1 MAKKIM
7 VDGNTAAAQI
17 AFACSEVAAIY
28 PITPSSPMA
37 ETCDELAAQCKT
49 NIWGSVP
56 SIVEMESEGGAAGAV
71 HGSLT
76 TGSLTTTFT
85 ASQGLLLM
93 IPNMYKI
100 AGELAPTVFHV
111 SARSLACQGLCIFGD
126 QGDVMACR
134 QTGFAM
140 LCSNSVQEAHDMAMV
155 AHASTLE
162 SKVPF
167 LHFFD
172 GFRTSHEVQK
182 IEQIPTEVIR
192 EMIDDR
198 FVADFR
204 ARALDPE
211 HPTMRGTA
219 QNPDIN
225 FQGRESCQKY
235 YDATPAIVQKYMDK
249 LAALTGRAYHLYDYV
264 GASDAEYVCVAM
276 GSGCDTLH
284 ETVDALVKEGK
295 KVGLLKVHLYRPFS
309 MVDFVKAIPST
320 VKVITVLD
328 RTKEPGAIGDPLY
341 LDVAAAIGQGL
352 QDGTVSFKYPKLLAG
367 RYGIGS
373 KDFTPQMCA
382 NIYANMTKEKPLDR
396 YVVGIVDD
404 VSGRYILGDD
414 SFVVPTGDRKEC
426 MFWGLGADGTVGA
439 NKNSIKIIGTY
450 TENYAQG
457 YFEYDSKK
465 SGGVTISH
473 LRFGSEMI
481 RSPYFCN
488 KADFTACHC
497 FPYLEK
503 YDMLKAA
510 KKGSI
515 FLLASPY
522 PANEVWQHMPD
533 EVEQA
538 IIDKELKFYVINA
551 AKIALENGMGTRT
564 NTVLQTA
571 FFKLSGIL
579 PEAEA
584 IQKLKDYAEKSYAKK
599 GMDVVEKNWKCI
611 DAAASA
617 IEKVDYPSAPAGKL
631 KMPPAVSAE
640 APGFIKDVT
649 AKMIAQKGNE
659 LPVSAIPDDGTWP
672 TATTQWEKRNV
683 AAFIPQWD
691 PTVCIQCANCT
702 AICSHAAI
710 RIKVYNEESLA
721 GAPETFKSADAKTPK
736 IKALGSKV
744 TVQVAPEDC
753 MGCELCVVQCPMSKP
768 KPVKQEDGT
777 VKMMPNPKPAL
788 KMVPQIPLRQSE
800 AANWKH
806 FLSIPDVDPAKLD
819 TKILLDSQLKRPLFE
834 FSGACAGCGETP
846 YVKLL
851 TQLCGD
857 RLLVANATGCS
868 SIYGGNLPTTPYC
881 QRNDGRGPAWSN
893 SLFEDNA
900 QFGLGMRVST
910 DKLQAYAF
918 ELVDKMLA
926 SEKAPENIK
935 AILEKIKTIDQFD
948 AKGQGVEAMRAA
960 VAELKAALEAH
971 ECDCPTRKALLA
983 VADNLVR
990 KSVWILGGDGWA
1002 YDIGYGGLDHVLASG
1017 KNVKILVMDT
1027 EVYSNTG
1034 GQPSKATPTG
1044 AIAKFA
1050 ASGKQQAKKNLG
1062 LMQMQ
1067 YKNVYV
1073 AYVSMGTNPAATV
1086 KAFNEAE
1093 NYNGPALII
1102 AYAHCIE
1109 QGLATKTGPAHQKAA
1124 VDSVHFPLWR
1134 YNPEAQ
1140 AEGKNGL
1147 TIDSR
1152 DNSAT
1157 VSFAEKALSKDLG
1170 ENRFKQLVKAV
1181 GQEKAVETLKR
1192 AENGFKEN
1200 YKLLTELAQLP
1211 TL

>member
-37 ETCDELAAQCKT
+37 ETCDELASMCKT
-49 NIWGSVP
+49 NIWGSIP

-111 SARSLACQGLCIFGD
+111 SARSLASNSLCIFGD

-140 LCSNSVQEAHDMAMV
+140 LASNSVQEAHDMAMV
-155 AHASTLE
+155 AHAATLK
-162 SKVPF
+162 SKIPF

-182 IEQIPTEVIR
+182 IDEIPQDVIR
-192 EMIDDR
+192 QMIDEEY
-198 FVADFR
+198 VEDFR
-204 ARALDPE
+204 KRALDPE

-219 QNPDIN
+219 SNPDVT
-225 FQGRESCQKY
+225 FQLREVCNKFY
-235 YDATPAIVQKYMDK
+235 EATPAIVQEYMDR
-249 LAALTGRAYHLYDYV
+249 LAKLTGRAYKLYDYV
-264 GASDAEYVCVAM
+264 GAADAEYVVVAM

-309 MVDFVKAIPST
+309 MVDFVKALPAT
-320 VKVITVLD
+320 VKVVTVLD
-328 RTKEPGAIGDPLY
+328 RVKEPGAIGDPLY

-352 QDGTVSFKYPKLLAG
+352 QDGVVAFKYPKILAG

-382 NIYANMTKEKPLDR
+382 NVYANMAKEKPMDHF
-396 YVVGIVDD
+396 VVGIVDD
-404 VSGRYILGDD
+404 VTNRYILGDD
-414 SFVVPTGDRKEC
+414 SFVVPKGDRKEC

-439 NKNSIKIIGTY
+439 NKNSIKIIGNY

-473 LRFGSEMI
+473 LRFGSDMI
-481 RSPYFCN
+481 RSPYFIN
-488 KADFTACHC
+488 SADFTACHC

-510 KKGSI
+510 KPGSV

-522 PANEVWQHMPD
+522 TAAEVWDHMPD

-538 IIDKELKFYVINA
+538 IIDKKLKFYVIDA
-551 AKIALENGMGTRT
+551 AKIARENGMGTRT

-571 FFKLSGIL
+571 FFKLSGITL
-579 PEAEA
+579 KKADGTVLDP
-584 IQKLKDYAEKSYAKK
+584 IQVLKDYAEKAYSKK
-599 GMDVVEKNWKCI
+599 GQEVVEMNWKCI
-611 DAAASA
+611 EAASA
-617 IEKVDYPSAPAGKL
+617 AIEEVKYPAAPAGKA
-631 KMPPAVSAE
+631 KMPAAVPADAPEFVKKVS
-640 APGFIKDVT
+640 
-649 AKMIAQKGNE
+649 AKMIAQKGDTLKVSE
-659 LPVSAIPDDGTWP
+659 LPVDGTWP

-691 PTVCIQCANCT
+691 PAACIQCGNCL

-710 RIKVYNEESLA
+710 RMKVYNDGDLA
-721 GAPETFKSADAKTPK
+721 GAPATFKSAEA
-736 IKALGSKV
+736 KALTKGFGSKV
-744 TVQVAPEDC
+744 TIQVAPEDC
-753 MGCELCVVQCPMSKP
+753 MGCELCVVQCPMKA
-768 KPVKQEDGT
+768 KG
-777 VKMMPNPKPAL
+777 AL
-788 KMVPQIPLRQSE
+788 KMVEQIPLRKTE
-800 AANWKH
+800 AENWKF
-806 FLSIPDVDPAKLD
+806 FLGLPEVDPAKLD
-819 TKILLDSQLKRPLFE
+819 TRKLLDSQLKRPLFE

-851 TQLCGD
+851 TQICGD
-857 RLLVANATGCS
+857 RLLIANAPGCS

-881 QRNDGRGPAWSN
+881 QRADGRGPAWSN

-900 QFGLGMRVST
+900 QFGLGMRVSA
-910 DKLQAYAF
+910 DKLYGFAM
-918 ELVDKMLA
+918 ELVDKALA
-926 SEKAPENIK
+926 NEKAPAEMK
-935 AILEKIKTIDQFD
+935 ACLEKIKAVNQYDE
-948 AKGQGVEAMRAA
+948 KGQGVEEMRAL
-960 VAELKAALEAH
+960 VKELKGYCEAG
-971 ECDCPTRKALLA
+971 KANGCVTCAQLLA

-990 KSVWILGGDGWA
+990 KSVWVLGGDGWA

-1017 KNVKILVMDT
+1017 KNIKILVMDT

-1034 GQPSKATPTG
+1034 GQASKATPTG

-1050 ASGKQQAKKNLG
+1050 ASGKVQAKKNLG

-1093 NYNGPALII
+1093 NYNGPAIII

-1109 QGLATKTGPAHQKAA
+1109 QGLLTKTGPAHQKAA
-1124 VDSVHFPLWR
+1124 VESVHFPLWR
-1134 YNPEAQ
+1134 YNPDAT
-1140 AEGKNGL
+1140 GKKL
-1147 TIDSR
+1147 VLDSA
-1152 DNSAT
+1152 DKSET
-1157 VSFAEKALSKDLG
+1157 VSFAANAVSKELG
-1170 ENRFKQLVKAV
+1170 ENRFKQLVKKI
-1181 GQEKAVETLKR
+1181 GQDKAMEMLKG
-1192 AENGFKEN
+1192 AEEGFKEN
-1200 YKLLTELAQLP
+1200 YALLKKLSEM
-1211 TL
+1211 

>member
-37 ETCDELAAQCKT
+37 ETCDELASMCKT
-49 NIWGSVP
+49 NIWGSIP

-100 AGELAPTVFHV
+100 AGELCPSVFHV
-111 SARSLACQGLCIFGD
+111 SARSLASNSLCIFGD

-155 AHASTLE
+155 AHAATLK

-182 IEQIPTEVIR
+182 IDEIPQDVIR
-192 EMIDDR
+192 QMIDEEY
-198 FVADFR
+198 VEDFR
-204 ARALDPE
+204 RRALDPE

-219 QNPDIN
+219 SNPDVT
-225 FQGRESCQKY
+225 FQLREVCNKF
-235 YDATPAIVQKYMDK
+235 YDATPAIVQEYMDRLEK
-249 LAALTGRAYHLYDYV
+249 LTGRAYKLYDYV
-264 GASDAEYVCVAM
+264 GAKDAEYVVVAM

-295 KVGLLKVHLYRPFS
+295 KVGLVKVHLYRPFS
-309 MVDFVKAIPST
+309 MKDFVGAIPAT
-320 VKVITVLD
+320 AKVITVLD
-328 RTKEPGAIGDPLY
+328 RVKEPGAIGDPLY
-341 LDVAAAIGQGL
+341 LDVVAALRQAKQNG
-352 QDGTVSFKYPKLLAG
+352 VSQFAACPQVLAG

-382 NIYANMTKEKPLDR
+382 NIYKNMAAEKPMDGF
-396 YVVGIVDD
+396 VVGIVDD
-404 VSGRYILGDD
+404 ITNRYILGDAG
-414 SFVVPTGDRKEC
+414 FVVPKGDRKEC

-439 NKNSIKIIGTY
+439 NKNSIKIIGNY

-473 LRFGSEMI
+473 LRFGSDMI
-481 RSPYFCN
+481 RSPYFIN
-488 KADFTACHC
+488 SADFTACHC

-510 KKGSI
+510 KPGSV

-522 PANEVWQHMPD
+522 TAAEVWDHMPD

-538 IIDKELKFYVINA
+538 IIDKKLRFYVIDA
-551 AKIALENGMGTRT
+551 AKIARENGMGTRT

-571 FFKLSGIL
+571 FFKLSGIKL
-579 PEAEA
+579 AKADGTELDP
-584 IQKLKDYAEKSYAKK
+584 IQVLKDYAEKAYSKK
-599 GMDVVEKNWKCI
+599 GQEVVEMNWKCI
-611 DAAASA
+611 EAASA
-617 IEKVDYPSAPAGKL
+617 AIEEVKYPAAPAGKA
-631 KMPPAVSAE
+631 KMPAAVPADAPDFVKKVS
-640 APGFIKDVT
+640 
-649 AKMIAQKGNE
+649 AKMIAQKGDTLKVSE
-659 LPVSAIPDDGTWP
+659 LPVDGTWP

-691 PTVCIQCANCT
+691 PAACIQCGNCL

-710 RIKVYNEESLA
+710 RMKVYNDGDLA
-721 GAPETFKSADAKTPK
+721 GAPATFKSAEA
-736 IKALGSKV
+736 KALTKGFGTKV
-744 TVQVAPEDC
+744 TIQVAPEDC
-753 MGCELCVVQCPMSKP
+753 MGCELCVVQCPMKA
-768 KPVKQEDGT
+768 KG
-777 VKMMPNPKPAL
+777 AL
-788 KMVPQIPLRQSE
+788 KMVEQIPLRKTE
-800 AANWKH
+800 AENWKF
-806 FLSIPDVDPAKLD
+806 FLNLPEVDPAKLD
-819 TKILLDSQLKRPLFE
+819 TRKLLDSQLKRPLFE

-851 TQLCGD
+851 TQICGD
-857 RLLVANATGCS
+857 RLLIANATGCS

-881 QRNDGRGPAWSN
+881 QRADGKGPAWSN

-900 QFGLGMRVST
+900 QFGLGMRVSA
-910 DKLQAYAF
+910 DKLHGFAM
-918 ELVDKMLA
+918 ELVDKVIA
-926 SEKAPENIK
+926 NEKTPAEMK
-935 AILEKIKTIDQFD
+935 ALCEKIKAVDQYD
-948 AKGQGVEAMRAA
+948 EKGQGVEQMRAL
-960 VAELKAALEAH
+960 VKDLKKGCEAGKANG
-971 ECDCPTRKALLA
+971 CPICAQLLA

-990 KSVWILGGDGWA
+990 KSVWVLGGDGWA

-1017 KNVKILVMDT
+1017 KNIKILVMDT

-1034 GQPSKATPTG
+1034 GQASKATPTG

-1050 ASGKQQAKKNLG
+1050 ASGKVQAKKNLG

-1093 NYNGPALII
+1093 NYNGPAIII

-1109 QGLATKTGPAHQKAA
+1109 QGLLTKTGPAHQKAA
-1124 VDSVHFPLWR
+1124 VESVHFPLWT
-1134 YNPEAQ
+1134 YNPTT
-1140 AEGKNGL
+1140 GKVKL
-1147 TIDSR
+1147 DSA
-1152 DNSAT
+1152 DKSDT
-1157 VSFAEKALSKDLG
+1157 VSFAANAVSKELG
-1170 ENRFKQLVKAV
+1170 ENRFKQLVKKI
-1181 GQEKAVETLKR
+1181 GQDKAMEMLKG
-1192 AENGFKEN
+1192 AEQGFKDN
-1200 YKLLTELAQLP
+1200 YALLKKLSEM
-1211 TL
+1211 

>member
-37 ETCDELAAQCKT
+37 ETCDDLAAACKT
-49 NIWGSVP
+49 NIWGTIP

-155 AHASTLE
+155 AHAATLE

-182 IEQIPTEVIR
+182 IDEIPTEVIR
-192 EMIDDR
+192 EMIDDK
-198 FVADFR
+198 FVEDFR
-204 ARALDPE
+204 KRALDPE

-219 QNPDIN
+219 QNPDVN
-225 FQGRESCQKY
+225 FQGRESCEKY
-235 YDATPAIVQKYMDK
+235 YEAAPAIVQKYMDK
-249 LAALTGRAYHLYDYV
+249 LAKLTGRAYKLYDYV
-264 GASDAEYVCVAM
+264 GAPDAEYVAIAM

-295 KVGLLKVHLYRPFS
+295 KVGLVKVHLYRPFS
-309 MVDFVKAIPST
+309 MKDFVQAIPET

-341 LDVAAAIGQGL
+341 LDACAAIGQAKQQGL
-352 QDGTVSFKYPKLLAG
+352 VKYAYPKILAA

-373 KDFTPQMCA
+373 KDFTPNMCA
-382 NIYANMTKEKPLDR
+382 NIFKNMTAEKPLDR

-404 VSGRYILGDD
+404 VNNHQYLLGDD
-414 SFVVPTGDRKEC
+414 SFVVPKGDRKEC

-439 NKNSIKIIGTY
+439 NKNSIKIIGNY

-481 RSPYFCN
+481 RSPYFIN
-488 KADFTACHC
+488 TADFTACHC

-510 KKGSI
+510 KPGSV
-515 FLLASPY
+515 FLLASPFS
-522 PANEVWQHMPD
+522 AAEIWDHMPD

-538 IIDKELKFYVINA
+538 IIDKKIKFYVIDA
-551 AKIALENGMGTRT
+551 AKIARENGMGTRT

-571 FFKLSGIL
+571 FFKLSGITL
-579 PEAEA
+579 KKADGTVLDP
-584 IQKLKDYAEKSYAKK
+584 IQVLKDYAEKAYSKK
-599 GMDVVEKNWKCI
+599 GQDVVEMNWKCI
-611 DAAASA
+611 EAASA
-617 IEKVDYPSAPAGKL
+617 AIEEVKYPAAPAGKA
-631 KMPPAVSAE
+631 KMPPAVPAE
-640 APGFIKDVT
+640 APEFIQKVS

-691 PTVCIQCANCT
+691 PAACIQCGNCSI
-702 AICSHAAI
+702 ICPHAAI
-710 RIKVYNEESLA
+710 RMKVYPAAALA
-721 GAPETFKSADAKTPK
+721 GAPETFKSVDAG
-736 IKALGSKV
+736 ALTKKFGEKV
-744 TVQVAPEDC
+744 TIQVAPEDC
-753 MGCELCVVQCPMSKP
+753 MGCELCVVQCPKSKP
-768 KPVKQEDGT
+768 GAE
-777 VKMMPNPKPAL
+777 KPAL
-788 KMVPQIPLRQSE
+788 KMVEQIPLRETE
-800 AANWKH
+800 AANWKF
-806 FLSIPDVDPAKLD
+806 FLSLPEVDAAKLD
-819 TKILLDSQLKRPLFE
+819 TKKLLDSQLKRPLFE

-851 TQLCGD
+851 TQICGD
-857 RLLVANATGCS
+857 RLLIANATGCS

-881 QRNDGRGPAWSN
+881 QRADGRGPAWSN

-900 QFGLGMRVST
+900 QFGMGMRVSA
-910 DKLQAYAF
+910 DKLYGYAM
-918 ELVDKMLA
+918 ELVSKAAASDKTPADM
-926 SEKAPENIK
+926 KAC
-935 AILEKIKTIDQFD
+935 LEKIKTIDQFD
-948 AKGQGVEAMRAA
+948 EQGQGVEAMRAA
-960 VAELKAALEAH
+960 VKELKGFCAAG
-971 ECDCPTRKALLA
+971 KAAGCATCAQLLA

-1034 GQPSKATPTG
+1034 GQASKATPTG

-1050 ASGKQQAKKNLG
+1050 AAGKVQAKKNLG

-1093 NYNGPALII
+1093 NYNGPAIII

-1109 QGLATKTGPAHQKAA
+1109 QGLLTKTGPAHQKAA
-1124 VDSVHFPLWR
+1124 VDSVHFPLWT
-1134 YNPEAQ
+1134 YNPTT
-1140 AEGKNGL
+1140 GKL
-1147 TIDSR
+1147 KLDSA
-1152 DNSAT
+1152 DKSDT
-1157 VSFAEKALSKDLG
+1157 VSFAKNAISKELG
-1170 ENRFKQLVKAV
+1170 ENRFKQLVKKV
-1181 GQEKAVETLKR
+1181 GPEKAEQMLQT
-1192 AENGFKEN
+1192 AEQGFKEN
-1200 YKLLTELAQLP
+1200 YALLKKLSEM
-1211 TL
+1211 

>member
-37 ETCDELAAQCKT
+37 ETCDELASMCKT
-49 NIWGSVP
+49 NIWGSIP

-100 AGELAPTVFHV
+100 AGELCPSVFHV
-111 SARSLACQGLCIFGD
+111 SARSLASNSLCIFGD

-140 LCSNSVQEAHDMAMV
+140 LASNSVQEAHDMAMV
-155 AHASTLE
+155 AHAATLK
-162 SKVPF
+162 SKIPF

-182 IEQIPTEVIR
+182 IDEIPQDVIR
-192 EMIDDR
+192 QMIDEEY
-198 FVADFR
+198 VEDFR
-204 ARALDPE
+204 RRALDPE

-219 QNPDIN
+219 SNPDVT
-225 FQGRESCQKY
+225 FQLREVCNKFY
-235 YDATPAIVQKYMDK
+235 EATPAIVQEYMDR
-249 LAALTGRAYHLYDYV
+249 LAKLTGRAYKLYDYV
-264 GASDAEYVCVAM
+264 GAKDAEYVVVAM

-309 MVDFVKAIPST
+309 MVDFVKALPAT
-320 VKVITVLD
+320 VKVVTVLD
-328 RTKEPGAIGDPLY
+328 RVKEPGAIGDPLY

-352 QDGTVSFKYPKLLAG
+352 QDGVVSFKYPKILAG

-382 NIYANMTKEKPLDR
+382 NVFANMAKDKPMDHFC
-396 YVVGIVDD
+396 VGIVDD
-404 VSGRYILGDD
+404 VTNRYILGDD
-414 SFVVPTGDRKEC
+414 GFVVPKGDRKEC

-439 NKNSIKIIGTY
+439 NKNSIKIIGNY

-473 LRFGSEMI
+473 LRFGSDMI
-481 RSPYFCN
+481 RSPYFIN
-488 KADFTACHC
+488 SADFTACHC

-510 KKGSI
+510 KPGSV

-522 PANEVWQHMPD
+522 TAAEVWDHMPD

-538 IIDKELKFYVINA
+538 IIDKKLKFYVIDA
-551 AKIALENGMGTRT
+551 AKIARENGMGTRT

-571 FFKLSGIL
+571 FFKLSGITL
-579 PEAEA
+579 KKADGTVLDP
-584 IQKLKDYAEKSYAKK
+584 IQVLKDYAEKAYSKK
-599 GMDVVEKNWKCI
+599 GQEVVEMNWKCI
-611 DAAASA
+611 EAASA
-617 IEKVDYPSAPAGKL
+617 AIEEVKYPAAPAGKL
-631 KMPPAVSAE
+631 KMPAAVPADAPEFVKKVS
-640 APGFIKDVT
+640 
-649 AKMIAQKGNE
+649 AKMIAQKGDTLKVSE
-659 LPVSAIPDDGTWP
+659 LPVDGTWP

-691 PTVCIQCANCT
+691 PAACIQCGNCL

-710 RIKVYNEESLA
+710 RMKVYNDGDLA
-721 GAPETFKSADAKTPK
+721 GAPATFKSAEA
-736 IKALGSKV
+736 KALTKGFGTKV
-744 TVQVAPEDC
+744 TIQVAPEDC
-753 MGCELCVVQCPMSKP
+753 MGCELCVVQCPMKA
-768 KPVKQEDGT
+768 KG
-777 VKMMPNPKPAL
+777 AL
-788 KMVPQIPLRQSE
+788 KMVEQIPLRKTE
-800 AANWKH
+800 AENWKF
-806 FLSIPDVDPAKLD
+806 FLGLPEVDPAKLD
-819 TKILLDSQLKRPLFE
+819 TRKLLDSQLKRPLFE

-851 TQLCGD
+851 TQICGD
-857 RLLVANATGCS
+857 RLLIANATGCS

-881 QRNDGRGPAWSN
+881 QRADGRGPAWSN

-900 QFGLGMRVST
+900 QFGLGMRVSA
-910 DKLQAYAF
+910 DKLHGFAM
-918 ELVDKMLA
+918 ELVDKVIA
-926 SEKAPENIK
+926 NEKTPAEMK
-935 AILEKIKTIDQFD
+935 ALCEKIKAVDQYD
-948 AKGQGVEAMRAA
+948 EKGQGVEQMRAL
-960 VAELKAALEAH
+960 VKDLKKGCEAGKANG
-971 ECDCPTRKALLA
+971 CPICAQLLA

-990 KSVWILGGDGWA
+990 KSVWVLGGDGWA

-1017 KNVKILVMDT
+1017 KNIKILVMDT

-1034 GQPSKATPTG
+1034 GQASKATPTG

-1050 ASGKQQAKKNLG
+1050 ASGKVQAKKNLG

-1093 NYNGPALII
+1093 NYNGPAIII

-1109 QGLATKTGPAHQKAA
+1109 QGLLTKTGPAHQKAA
-1124 VDSVHFPLWR
+1124 VESVHFPLWT
-1134 YNPEAQ
+1134 YNPTT
-1140 AEGKNGL
+1140 GKVKL
-1147 TIDSR
+1147 DSA
-1152 DNSAT
+1152 DKSDT
-1157 VSFAEKALSKDLG
+1157 VSFAKNAVSKELG
-1170 ENRFKQLVKAV
+1170 ENRFKQLIKKI
-1181 GQEKAVETLKR
+1181 GEEKAMAMLEKS
-1192 AENGFKEN
+1192 EQGFKEN
-1200 YKLLTELAQLP
+1200 YALLKKLSEM
-1211 TL
+1211 

>member
-37 ETCDELAAQCKT
+37 ETCDELASMCKT
-49 NIWGSVP
+49 NIWGSIP

-100 AGELAPTVFHV
+100 AGELCPSVFHV
-111 SARSLACQGLCIFGD
+111 SARSLASNSLCIFGD

-140 LCSNSVQEAHDMAMV
+140 LASNSVQEAHDMAMV
-155 AHASTLE
+155 AHAATLK

-182 IEQIPTEVIR
+182 IEEIPQDVIR
-192 EMIDDR
+192 QMIDEEY
-198 FVADFR
+198 VEDFR
-204 ARALDPE
+204 KRALDPE
-211 HPTMRGTA
+211 HPTLRGTA
-219 QNPDIN
+219 SNPDVT
-225 FQGRESCQKY
+225 FQMREVCNKFY
-235 YDATPAIVQKYMDK
+235 EATPAIVQEYMDR
-249 LAALTGRAYHLYDYV
+249 LAKLTGRQYKLYDYV
-264 GASDAEYVCVAM
+264 GAPDAEYVVIAM

-309 MVDFVKAIPST
+309 MVDFVKALPAT
-320 VKVITVLD
+320 VKVVTVLD
-328 RTKEPGAIGDPLY
+328 RVKEPGAIGDPLY

-352 QDGTVSFKYPKLLAG
+352 QDGVVSFKYPKILAG

-382 NIYANMTKEKPLDR
+382 NVFANMAKDKPMDHFC
-396 YVVGIVDD
+396 VGIVDD
-404 VSGRYILGDD
+404 VTNRYILGDD
-414 SFVVPTGDRKEC
+414 GFVVPKGDRKEC

-439 NKNSIKIIGTY
+439 NKNSIKIIGNY

-473 LRFGSEMI
+473 LRFGSDMI
-481 RSPYFCN
+481 RSPYFIN
-488 KADFTACHC
+488 SADFTACHC

-510 KKGSI
+510 KPGSV

-522 PANEVWQHMPD
+522 TAAEVWDHMPD

-538 IIDKELKFYVINA
+538 IIDKKLKFYVIDA
-551 AKIALENGMGTRT
+551 AKIARENGMGTRT

-571 FFKLSGIL
+571 FFKLSGITL
-579 PEAEA
+579 KKADGTVLDP
-584 IQKLKDYAEKSYAKK
+584 IQVLKDYAEKAYSKK
-599 GMDVVEKNWKCI
+599 GQEVVEMNWKCI
-611 DAAASA
+611 EAASA
-617 IEKVDYPSAPAGKL
+617 AIEEVKYPAAPAGKL
-631 KMPPAVSAE
+631 KMPAAVPADAPEFVKKVS
-640 APGFIKDVT
+640 
-649 AKMIAQKGNE
+649 AKMIAQKGDTLKVSE
-659 LPVSAIPDDGTWP
+659 LPVDGTWP

-691 PTVCIQCANCT
+691 PAACIQCGNCL

-710 RIKVYNEESLA
+710 RMKVYNDGDLA
-721 GAPETFKSADAKTPK
+721 GAPATFKSAEA
-736 IKALGSKV
+736 KALTKGFGSKV
-744 TVQVAPEDC
+744 TIQVAPEDC
-753 MGCELCVVQCPMSKP
+753 MGCELCVVQCPMKA
-768 KPVKQEDGT
+768 KG
-777 VKMMPNPKPAL
+777 AL
-788 KMVPQIPLRQSE
+788 KMVEQIPLRKTE
-800 AANWKH
+800 AENWKF
-806 FLSIPDVDPAKLD
+806 FLGLPEVDPAKLD
-819 TKILLDSQLKRPLFE
+819 TRKLLDSQLKRPLFE

-851 TQLCGD
+851 TQICGD
-857 RLLVANATGCS
+857 RLLIANATGCS

-881 QRNDGRGPAWSN
+881 QRADGRGPAWSN

-900 QFGLGMRVST
+900 QFGLGMRVSA
-910 DKLQAYAF
+910 DKLHGFAM
-918 ELVDKMLA
+918 ELVDKVIA
-926 SEKAPENIK
+926 NEKTPAEMK
-935 AILEKIKTIDQFD
+935 ALCEKIKAVDQYD
-948 AKGQGVEAMRAA
+948 EKGQGVEQMRAL
-960 VAELKAALEAH
+960 VKDLKKGCEAGKANG
-971 ECDCPTRKALLA
+971 CPICAQLLA

-990 KSVWILGGDGWA
+990 KSVWVLGGDGWA

-1017 KNVKILVMDT
+1017 KNIKILVMDT

-1034 GQPSKATPTG
+1034 GQASKATPTG

-1050 ASGKQQAKKNLG
+1050 ASGKVQAKKNLG

-1093 NYNGPALII
+1093 NYNGPAIII

-1109 QGLATKTGPAHQKAA
+1109 QGLLTKTGPAHQKAA
-1124 VDSVHFPLWR
+1124 VESVHFPLWR
-1134 YNPEAQ
+1134 YNPDAT
-1140 AEGKNGL
+1140 GKKL
-1147 TIDSR
+1147 VLDSA
-1152 DNSAT
+1152 DKSDT
-1157 VSFAEKALSKDLG
+1157 VSFAANAVSKELG
-1170 ENRFKQLVKAV
+1170 ENRFKQLVKKI
-1181 GQEKAVETLKR
+1181 GQDKAMEMLKG
-1192 AENGFKEN
+1192 AEEGFKEN
-1200 YKLLTELAQLP
+1200 YALLKKLSEM
-1211 TL
+1211 

>member
-37 ETCDELAAQCKT
+37 ETCDELASMCKT
-49 NIWGSVP
+49 NIWGSIP

-100 AGELAPTVFHV
+100 AGELCPSVFHV
-111 SARSLACQGLCIFGD
+111 SARSLASNSLCIFGD

-140 LCSNSVQEAHDMAMV
+140 LASNSVQEAHDMAMV
-155 AHASTLE
+155 AHAATLK
-162 SKVPF
+162 SKIPF

-182 IEQIPTEVIR
+182 IDEIPQDVIR
-192 EMIDDR
+192 QMIDEEY
-198 FVADFR
+198 VEDFR
-204 ARALDPE
+204 RRALDPE

-219 QNPDIN
+219 SNPDVT
-225 FQGRESCQKY
+225 FQLREVCNKFY
-235 YDATPAIVQKYMDK
+235 EATPAIVQEYMDR
-249 LAALTGRAYHLYDYV
+249 LAKLTGRAYKLYDYV
-264 GASDAEYVCVAM
+264 GAKDAEYVVVAM

-309 MVDFVKAIPST
+309 MVDFVKALPAT
-320 VKVITVLD
+320 VKVVTVLD
-328 RTKEPGAIGDPLY
+328 RVKEPGAIGDPLY

-352 QDGTVSFKYPKLLAG
+352 QDGVVSFKYPKILAG

-382 NIYANMTKEKPLDR
+382 NVFANMAKDKPMDHFC
-396 YVVGIVDD
+396 VGIVDD
-404 VSGRYILGDD
+404 VTNRYILGDD
-414 SFVVPTGDRKEC
+414 GFVVPKGDRKEC

-439 NKNSIKIIGTY
+439 NKNSIKIIGNY

-473 LRFGSEMI
+473 LRFGSDMI
-481 RSPYFCN
+481 RSPYFIN
-488 KADFTACHC
+488 SADFTACHC

-510 KKGSI
+510 KPGSV

-522 PANEVWQHMPD
+522 TAAEVWDHMPD

-538 IIDKELKFYVINA
+538 IIDKKLKFYVIDA
-551 AKIALENGMGTRT
+551 AKIARENGMGTRT

-571 FFKLSGIL
+571 FFKLSGITL
-579 PEAEA
+579 KKADGTVLDP
-584 IQKLKDYAEKSYAKK
+584 IQVLKDYAEKAYSKK
-599 GMDVVEKNWKCI
+599 GQEVVEMNWKCI
-611 DAAASA
+611 EAASA
-617 IEKVDYPSAPAGKL
+617 AIEEVKYPAAPAGKL
-631 KMPPAVSAE
+631 KMPAAVPADAPEFVKKVS
-640 APGFIKDVT
+640 
-649 AKMIAQKGNE
+649 AKMIAQKGDTLKVSE
-659 LPVSAIPDDGTWP
+659 LPVDGTWP
-672 TATTQWEKRNV
+672 TATMQWEKRNV

-691 PTVCIQCANCT
+691 PAACIQCGNCL

-710 RIKVYNEESLA
+710 RMKVYNDGDLA
-721 GAPETFKSADAKTPK
+721 GAPATFKSAEA
-736 IKALGSKV
+736 KALTKGFGSKV
-744 TVQVAPEDC
+744 TIQVAPEDC
-753 MGCELCVVQCPMSKP
+753 MGCELCVVQCPMKA
-768 KPVKQEDGT
+768 KG
-777 VKMMPNPKPAL
+777 AL
-788 KMVPQIPLRQSE
+788 KMVEQIPLRKTE
-800 AANWKH
+800 AENWKF
-806 FLSIPDVDPAKLD
+806 FLNLPEVDPAKLD
-819 TKILLDSQLKRPLFE
+819 TRKLLDSQLKRPLFE

-851 TQLCGD
+851 TQICGD
-857 RLLVANATGCS
+857 RLLIANATGCS

-881 QRNDGRGPAWSN
+881 QRADGRGPAWSN

-900 QFGLGMRVST
+900 QFGLGMRVSA
-910 DKLQAYAF
+910 DKLHGFAM
-918 ELVDKMLA
+918 ELVDKVIA
-926 SEKAPENIK
+926 NEKTPAEMK
-935 AILEKIKTIDQFD
+935 ALCEKIKAVNQYDE
-948 AKGQGVEAMRAA
+948 KGQGVEQMRAL
-960 VAELKAALEAH
+960 VKELKKGCEAGKANG
-971 ECDCPTRKALLA
+971 CPICAQLLA

-990 KSVWILGGDGWA
+990 KSVWVLGGDGWA

-1017 KNVKILVMDT
+1017 KNIKILVMDT

-1034 GQPSKATPTG
+1034 GQASKATPTG

-1050 ASGKQQAKKNLG
+1050 ASGKVQAKKNLG

-1093 NYNGPALII
+1093 NYNGPAIII

-1109 QGLATKTGPAHQKAA
+1109 QGLLTKTGPAHQKAA
-1124 VDSVHFPLWR
+1124 VESVHFPLWT
-1134 YNPEAQ
+1134 YNPTT
-1140 AEGKNGL
+1140 GKVKL
-1147 TIDSR
+1147 DSA
-1152 DNSAT
+1152 DKSDT
-1157 VSFAEKALSKDLG
+1157 VSFAKNAVSKELG
-1170 ENRFKQLVKAV
+1170 ENRFKQLIKKI
-1181 GQEKAVETLKR
+1181 GEEKAMAMLEKS
-1192 AENGFKEN
+1192 EQGFKEN
-1200 YKLLTELAQLP
+1200 YALLKKLSEM
-1211 TL
+1211 

>member
-37 ETCDELAAQCKT
+37 ETCDELASMCKT
-49 NIWGSVP
+49 NIWGSIP

-71 HGSLT
+71 HGALT

-100 AGELAPTVFHV
+100 AGELTPSVFHV
-111 SARSLACQGLCIFGD
+111 SARSLASNSLCIFGD

-140 LCSNSVQEAHDMAMV
+140 LASNSVQEAHDMAMV
-155 AHASTLE
+155 AHAATLK

-182 IEQIPTEVIR
+182 IEEIPTDVIR
-192 EMIDDR
+192 QMIDEEY
-198 FVADFR
+198 VEDFR
-204 ARALDPE
+204 KRALDPE

-219 QNPDIN
+219 SNPDVT
-225 FQGRESCQKY
+225 FQLREVCNKY
-235 YDATPAIVQKYMDK
+235 YDATPAIVQEYMDR
-249 LAALTGRAYHLYDYV
+249 LAKLTGRAYKLYDYV
-264 GASDAEYVCVAM
+264 GAPDAEYVVVAM

-295 KVGLLKVHLYRPFS
+295 KVGLVKVHLYRPFS
-309 MVDFVKAIPST
+309 MKDFVGAFPAT
-320 VKVITVLD
+320 TKVVTVLD
-328 RTKEPGAIGDPLY
+328 RVKEPGAIGDPLY
-341 LDVAAAIGQGL
+341 LDVVAAFRQAKQG
-352 QDGTVSFKYPKLLAG
+352 GVSQFPNCPPVVVAG

-382 NIYANMTKEKPLDR
+382 NVYANMTKEKPMDGF
-396 YVVGIVDD
+396 VVGIVDD
-404 VSGRYILGDD
+404 LTGRYILGDD
-414 SFVVPTGDRKEC
+414 GFVVPKGDRKEC

-439 NKNSIKIIGTY
+439 NKNSIKIIGNY
-450 TENYAQG
+450 TENFAQG

-473 LRFGSEMI
+473 LRFGSDMI
-481 RSPYFCN
+481 RSPYFIN
-488 KADFTACHC
+488 SADFTACHC

-510 KKGSI
+510 KPGSV

-522 PANEVWQHMPD
+522 TAAEIWDHMPD

-538 IIDKELKFYVINA
+538 IIDKKLKFYVIDA
-551 AKIALENGMGTRT
+551 AKIARENGMGTRT

-571 FFKLSGIL
+571 FFKLSGIKL
-579 PEAEA
+579 AKADGTELDP
-584 IQKLKDYAEKSYAKK
+584 IQVLKDYAEKAYSKK
-599 GMDVVEKNWKCI
+599 GQDVVEMNWKCI
-611 DAAASA
+611 EAASA
-617 IEKVDYPSAPAGKL
+617 AIEEVKYPSTPAGKL
-631 KMPPAVSAE
+631 KMPATVAAE
-640 APGFIKDVT
+640 APEFVKNVSS
-649 AKMIAQKGNE
+649 KMIAQKGDTLKVSE
-659 LPVSAIPDDGTWP
+659 LPVDGTWP

-683 AAFIPQWD
+683 AAFIPAWD
-691 PTVCIQCANCT
+691 PTKCIQCGQCSI
-702 AICSHAAI
+702 ICPHAAI
-710 RIKVYNEESLA
+710 RMKVYDADKLA
-721 GAPETFKSADAKTPK
+721 GAPETFKCADAKTPK
-736 IKALGSKV
+736 MKALGAKV

-753 MGCELCVVQCPMSKP
+753 MGCKLCVVQCPMS
-768 KPVKQEDGT
+768 QEKFKDA
-777 VKMMPNPKPAL
+777 PAL
-788 KMVPQIPLRQSE
+788 KMVEQIPLRKPE
-800 AANWKH
+800 AANWKF
-806 FLSIPDVDPAKLD
+806 FLGIPDVDPAKLD
-819 TKILLDSQLKRPLFE
+819 TKQILDSQLKRPLFE

-851 TQLCGD
+851 TQICGD
-857 RLLVANATGCS
+857 RLLIANATGCS

-881 QRNDGRGPAWSN
+881 QRADGRGPAWSN

-900 QFGLGMRVST
+900 QFGMGMRVSA
-910 DKLQAYAF
+910 DKLYGFAM
-918 ELVDKMLA
+918 ELVDKVLA
-926 SEKAPENIK
+926 KEDAPQAIK
-935 AILEKIKTIDQFD
+935 DVLTKIKSIDQYD
-948 AKGQGVEAMRAA
+948 EKGQGVEQMRAA
-960 VAELKAALEAH
+960 VAELKAALGGC
-971 ECDCPTRKALLA
+971 ECKCPTGRQLLA

-1034 GQPSKATPTG
+1034 GQASKSTPIG

-1093 NYNGPALII
+1093 NYNGPAIII

-1109 QGLATKTGPAHQKAA
+1109 QGLNTATGPAHQKAA

-1134 YNPEAQ
+1134 YNPDVAAQ
-1140 AEGKNGL
+1140 GKNGL
-1147 TIDSR
+1147 TLDSK
-1152 DNSAT
+1152 DKSDT
-1157 VSFAEKALSKDLG
+1157 VSFAERALSKDCG
-1170 ENRFKQLVKAV
+1170 ENRFKQLVKKV
-1181 GQEKAVETLKR
+1181 GAEKAEEMLKR
-1192 AENGFKEN
+1192 AETGFKEN
-1200 YKLLTELAQLP
+1200 YKLLTELAALP
-1211 TL
+1211 QM

>member
-37 ETCDELAAQCKT
+37 ETCDELASACKT
-49 NIWGSVP
+49 NIWGSIP

-140 LCSNSVQEAHDMAMV
+140 LASNSVQEAHDMAMV

-162 SKVPF
+162 AKVPF

-182 IEQIPTEVIR
+182 IDEIPTEVIR

-198 FVADFR
+198 FVEDFR
-204 ARALDPE
+204 RRALDPE

-225 FQGRESCQKY
+225 FQGRESCEKY
-235 YDATPAIVQKYMDK
+235 YQATPAIVQKYMDK
-249 LAALTGRAYHLYDYV
+249 LAKLTGRAYRLYDYV
-264 GASDAEYVCVAM
+264 GAPDAEYVAIAM

-295 KVGLLKVHLYRPFS
+295 KVGLVKVHLYRPFS
-309 MVDFVKAIPST
+309 MKDFVGAIPAT
-320 VKVITVLD
+320 VKCITVLD

-341 LDVAAAIGQGL
+341 LDVCAAIGQAKQEGV
-352 QDGTVSFKYPKLLAG
+352 VSYAYPKVLAG

-382 NIYANMTKEKPLDR
+382 NIFANMAAEKPLDH

-404 VSGRYILGDD
+404 VMNRYILGDEN
-414 SFVVPTGDRKEC
+414 FVVPKGDRKEC

-439 NKNSIKIIGTY
+439 NKNSIKIIGNY

-481 RSPYFCN
+481 RSPYFIN
-488 KADFTACHC
+488 SADFTACHC

-510 KKGSI
+510 KPGSV

-522 PANEVWQHMPD
+522 SAAEVWNHMPD

-538 IIDKELKFYVINA
+538 IIDKKIRFYVIDA
-551 AKIALENGMGTRT
+551 AKIARENGMGTRT

-571 FFKLSGIL
+571 FFKLSGITL
-579 PEAEA
+579 KKADGTVLDP
-584 IQKLKDYAEKSYAKK
+584 IQVLKDYAEKAYSKK
-599 GMDVVEKNWKCI
+599 GQEVVEMNWKCI
-611 DAAASA
+611 EAASA
-617 IEKVDYPSAPAGKL
+617 AIEEVTYPAAPAGKA
-631 KMPPAVSAE
+631 KMPPAVPAE
-640 APGFIKDVT
+640 APEFIQKVS

-691 PTVCIQCANCT
+691 PSACIQCGNCL

-710 RIKVYNEESLA
+710 RMKVYPAAALA
-721 GAPETFKSADAKTPK
+721 GAPATFKSVDAGKLTQK
-736 IKALGSKV
+736 FGEKV
-744 TVQVAPEDC
+744 TIQVAPEDC
-753 MGCELCVVQCPMSKP
+753 MGCELCVVQCPMKA
-768 KPVKQEDGT
+768 KG
-777 VKMMPNPKPAL
+777 AL
-788 KMVPQIPLRQSE
+788 KMVEQIPLRETE
-800 AANWKH
+800 AANWKF
-806 FLSIPDVDPAKLD
+806 FLSLPEVDTAKLD
-819 TKILLDSQLKRPLFE
+819 TKKLLDSQLKRPLFE

-851 TQLCGD
+851 TQICGD
-857 RLLVANATGCS
+857 RLLIANATGCS

-881 QRNDGRGPAWSN
+881 QRTDGKGPAWSN

-900 QFGLGMRVST
+900 QFGMGMRVSA
-910 DKLQAYAF
+910 DKLHGYAM
-918 ELVDKMLA
+918 ELVGKALAGDKTPADM
-926 SEKAPENIK
+926 KAC
-935 AILEKIKTIDQFD
+935 LEKIKAVDQFD
-948 AKGQGVEAMRAA
+948 EKGQGVEQMRAL
-960 VAELKAALEAH
+960 VKELKGFCEAGKAAGCQTCAQ
-971 ECDCPTRKALLA
+971 LLA

-1034 GQPSKATPTG
+1034 GQASKATPTG

-1050 ASGKQQAKKNLG
+1050 ASGKAQPKKNLG

-1073 AYVSMGTNPAATV
+1073 AYVSMGANPAATV

-1093 NYNGPALII
+1093 NYDGPALII

-1109 QGLATKTGPAHQKAA
+1109 QGLLTKTGPAHQKVA
-1124 VDSVHFPLWR
+1124 VDSVHFPLWT
-1134 YNPEAQ
+1134 YNPTT
-1140 AEGKNGL
+1140 GKVKL
-1147 TIDSR
+1147 DSA
-1152 DNSAT
+1152 DKSET
-1157 VSFAEKALSKDLG
+1157 VSFAKDAVSKEFG
-1170 ENRFKQLVKAV
+1170 ENRFKQLIKKV
-1181 GQEKAVETLKR
+1181 GAEKATAMLEK
-1192 AENGFKEN
+1192 AEEGFKEN
-1200 YKLLTELAQLP
+1200 YALLKKLSEM
-1211 TL
+1211 

>member
-37 ETCDELAAQCKT
+37 ETCDELASMCKT
-49 NIWGSVP
+49 NIWGSIP

-100 AGELAPTVFHV
+100 AGELCPSVFHV
-111 SARSLACQGLCIFGD
+111 SARSLASNSLCIFGD

-140 LCSNSVQEAHDMAMV
+140 LASNSVQEAHDMAMV
-155 AHASTLE
+155 AHAATLK
-162 SKVPF
+162 SKIPF

-182 IEQIPTEVIR
+182 IDEIPQDVIR
-192 EMIDDR
+192 QMIDEEY
-198 FVADFR
+198 VEDFR
-204 ARALDPE
+204 RRALDPE

-219 QNPDIN
+219 SNPDVT
-225 FQGRESCQKY
+225 FQLREVCNKFY
-235 YDATPAIVQKYMDK
+235 EATPAIVQEYMDR
-249 LAALTGRAYHLYDYV
+249 LAKLTGRAYKLYDYV
-264 GASDAEYVCVAM
+264 GAKDAEYVVVAM

-309 MVDFVKAIPST
+309 MVDFVKALPAT
-320 VKVITVLD
+320 VKVVTVLD
-328 RTKEPGAIGDPLY
+328 RVKEPGAIGDPLY

-352 QDGTVSFKYPKLLAG
+352 QDGVVSFKYPKILAG

-382 NIYANMTKEKPLDR
+382 NVFANMEKDKPMDHFC
-396 YVVGIVDD
+396 VGIVDD
-404 VSGRYILGDD
+404 VTNRYILGDD
-414 SFVVPTGDRKEC
+414 GFVVPKGDRKEC

-439 NKNSIKIIGTY
+439 NKNSIKIIGNY

-473 LRFGSEMI
+473 LRFGSDMI
-481 RSPYFCN
+481 RSPYFIN
-488 KADFTACHC
+488 SADFTACHC

-510 KKGSI
+510 KPGSV

-522 PANEVWQHMPD
+522 TAAEVWDHMPD

-538 IIDKELKFYVINA
+538 IIDKKLKFYVIDA
-551 AKIALENGMGTRT
+551 AKIARENGMGTRT

-571 FFKLSGIL
+571 FFKLSGITL
-579 PEAEA
+579 KKADGTVLDP
-584 IQKLKDYAEKSYAKK
+584 IQVLKDYAEKAYSKK
-599 GMDVVEKNWKCI
+599 GQEVVEMNWKCI
-611 DAAASA
+611 EAASA
-617 IEKVDYPSAPAGKL
+617 AIEEVKYPAAPAGKL
-631 KMPPAVSAE
+631 KMPAAVPADAPEFVKKVS
-640 APGFIKDVT
+640 
-649 AKMIAQKGNE
+649 AKMIAQKGDTLKVSE
-659 LPVSAIPDDGTWP
+659 LPVDGTWP

-691 PTVCIQCANCT
+691 PAACIQCGNCL

-710 RIKVYNEESLA
+710 RMKVYNDGDLA
-721 GAPETFKSADAKTPK
+721 GAPATFKSAEA
-736 IKALGSKV
+736 KALTKGFGTKV
-744 TVQVAPEDC
+744 TIQVAPEDC
-753 MGCELCVVQCPMSKP
+753 MGCELCVVQCPMKA
-768 KPVKQEDGT
+768 KG
-777 VKMMPNPKPAL
+777 AL
-788 KMVPQIPLRQSE
+788 KMVEQIPLRKTE
-800 AANWKH
+800 AENWKF
-806 FLSIPDVDPAKLD
+806 FLNLPEVDPAKLD
-819 TKILLDSQLKRPLFE
+819 TRKLLDSQLKRPLFE

-851 TQLCGD
+851 TQICGD
-857 RLLVANATGCS
+857 RLLIANATGCS

-881 QRNDGRGPAWSN
+881 QRADGRGPAWSN

-900 QFGLGMRVST
+900 QFGLGMRVSA
-910 DKLQAYAF
+910 DKLHGFAM
-918 ELVDKMLA
+918 ELVDKVIA
-926 SEKAPENIK
+926 NEKTPAEMK
-935 AILEKIKTIDQFD
+935 ALCEKIKAVDQYD
-948 AKGQGVEAMRAA
+948 EKGQGVEQMRAL
-960 VAELKAALEAH
+960 VKDLKKGCEAGKANG
-971 ECDCPTRKALLA
+971 CPICAQLLA

-990 KSVWILGGDGWA
+990 KSVWVLGGDGWA

-1017 KNVKILVMDT
+1017 KNIKILVMDT

-1034 GQPSKATPTG
+1034 GQASKATPTG

-1050 ASGKQQAKKNLG
+1050 ASGKVQAKKNLG

-1093 NYNGPALII
+1093 NYNGPAIII

-1109 QGLATKTGPAHQKAA
+1109 QGLLTKTGPAHQKAA
-1124 VDSVHFPLWR
+1124 VESVHFPLWT
-1134 YNPEAQ
+1134 YNPTT
-1140 AEGKNGL
+1140 GKVKL
-1147 TIDSR
+1147 DSA
-1152 DNSAT
+1152 DKSDT
-1157 VSFAEKALSKDLG
+1157 VSFAKNAVSKELG
-1170 ENRFKQLVKAV
+1170 ENRFKQLIKKI
-1181 GQEKAVETLKR
+1181 GEEKAMAMLEKS
-1192 AENGFKEN
+1192 EQGFKEN
-1200 YKLLTELAQLP
+1200 YALLKKLSEM
-1211 TL
+1211 

>member
-37 ETCDELAAQCKT
+37 ETCDELASMCKT
-49 NIWGSVP
+49 NIWGSIP

-100 AGELAPTVFHV
+100 AGELCPSVFHV
-111 SARSLACQGLCIFGD
+111 SARSLASNSLCIFGD

-140 LCSNSVQEAHDMAMV
+140 LASNSVQEAHDMAMV
-155 AHASTLE
+155 AHAATLK

-182 IEQIPTEVIR
+182 IDEIPQDVIR
-192 EMIDDR
+192 QMIDEEY
-198 FVADFR
+198 VEDFR
-204 ARALDPE
+204 RRALDPE

-219 QNPDIN
+219 SNPDVT
-225 FQGRESCQKY
+225 FQLREVCNKY
-235 YDATPAIVQKYMDK
+235 YDATPAIVQEYMDR
-249 LAALTGRAYHLYDYV
+249 LAKLTGRAYKLYDYV
-264 GASDAEYVCVAM
+264 GAKDAEYVVVAM

-309 MVDFVKAIPST
+309 MVDFVKALPAT
-320 VKVITVLD
+320 VKVVTVLD
-328 RTKEPGAIGDPLY
+328 RVKEPGAIGDPLY

-352 QDGTVSFKYPKLLAG
+352 QDGVVSFKYPKILAG

-382 NIYANMTKEKPLDR
+382 NVFANMAKDKPMDHFC
-396 YVVGIVDD
+396 VGIVDD
-404 VSGRYILGDD
+404 VTNRYILGDD
-414 SFVVPTGDRKEC
+414 GFVVPKGDRKEC

-439 NKNSIKIIGTY
+439 NKNSIKIIGNY

-473 LRFGSEMI
+473 LRFGSDMI
-481 RSPYFCN
+481 RSPYFIN
-488 KADFTACHC
+488 SADFTACHC

-510 KKGSI
+510 KPGSV

-522 PANEVWQHMPD
+522 TAAEVWDHMPD

-538 IIDKELKFYVINA
+538 IIDKKLKFYVIDA
-551 AKIALENGMGTRT
+551 AKIARENGMGTRT

-571 FFKLSGIL
+571 FFKLSGITL
-579 PEAEA
+579 KKADGTVLDP
-584 IQKLKDYAEKSYAKK
+584 IQVLKDYAEKAYSKK
-599 GMDVVEKNWKCI
+599 GQEVVEMNWKCI
-611 DAAASA
+611 EAASA
-617 IEKVDYPSAPAGKL
+617 AIEEVKYPAAPAGKL
-631 KMPPAVSAE
+631 KMPAAVPADAPEFVKKVS
-640 APGFIKDVT
+640 
-649 AKMIAQKGNE
+649 AKMIAQKGDTLKVSE
-659 LPVSAIPDDGTWP
+659 LPVDGTWP

-691 PTVCIQCANCT
+691 PAACIQCGNCL

-710 RIKVYNEESLA
+710 RMKVYNDGDLA
-721 GAPETFKSADAKTPK
+721 GAPATFKSAEA
-736 IKALGSKV
+736 KALTKGFGSKV
-744 TVQVAPEDC
+744 TIQVAPEDC
-753 MGCELCVVQCPMSKP
+753 MGCELCVVQCPMKA
-768 KPVKQEDGT
+768 KG
-777 VKMMPNPKPAL
+777 AL
-788 KMVPQIPLRQSE
+788 KMVEQIPLRKTE
-800 AANWKH
+800 AENWKF
-806 FLSIPDVDPAKLD
+806 FLGLPEVDPAKLD
-819 TKILLDSQLKRPLFE
+819 TRKLLDSQLKRPLFE

-851 TQLCGD
+851 TQICGD
-857 RLLVANATGCS
+857 RLLIANATGCS

-881 QRNDGRGPAWSN
+881 QRADGRGPAWSN

-900 QFGLGMRVST
+900 QFGLGMRVSA
-910 DKLQAYAF
+910 DKLYGFAM
-918 ELVDKMLA
+918 ELVDKVIA
-926 SEKAPENIK
+926 HEKTPAEMK
-935 AILEKIKTIDQFD
+935 ALCEKIKAVNQYDE
-948 AKGQGVEAMRAA
+948 KGQGVEEMRAL
-960 VAELKAALEAH
+960 VKELKKGCEAGKANG
-971 ECDCPTRKALLA
+971 CPICAQLLA

-990 KSVWILGGDGWA
+990 KSVWVLGGDGWA

-1017 KNVKILVMDT
+1017 KNIKILVMDT

-1034 GQPSKATPTG
+1034 GQASKATPTG

-1050 ASGKQQAKKNLG
+1050 ASGKVQAKKNLG

-1093 NYNGPALII
+1093 NYNGPAIII

-1109 QGLATKTGPAHQKAA
+1109 QGLLTKTGPAHQKAA
-1124 VDSVHFPLWR
+1124 VESVHFPLWT
-1134 YNPEAQ
+1134 YNPTT
-1140 AEGKNGL
+1140 GKVKL
-1147 TIDSR
+1147 DSA
-1152 DNSAT
+1152 DKSDT
-1157 VSFAEKALSKDLG
+1157 VSFAKNAVSKELG
-1170 ENRFKQLVKAV
+1170 ENRFKQLIKKI
-1181 GQEKAVETLKR
+1181 GQEKAMAMLEKS
-1192 AENGFKEN
+1192 EQGFKEN
-1200 YKLLTELAQLP
+1200 YALLKKLSEM
-1211 TL
+1211 

>member
-37 ETCDELAAQCKT
+37 ETCDELAAHAKT

-56 SIVEMESEGGAAGAV
+56 SVVEMESEGGAAGAV
-71 HGSLT
+71 HGALT

-100 AGELAPTVFHV
+100 AGEMTPSVFHV

-126 QGDVMACR
+126 HGDVMACR

-155 AHASTLE
+155 AHAATLE
-162 SKVPF
+162 AKVPF

-182 IEQIPTEVIR
+182 IEEIPTEVIR
-192 EMIDDR
+192 EMIDDK
-198 FVADFR
+198 FVEDFR
-204 ARALDPE
+204 KRALDPE

-225 FQGRESCQKY
+225 FQGRETCTKY
-235 YDATPAIVQKYMDK
+235 YEATPAIVQKYMDK
-249 LAALTGRAYHLYDYV
+249 LAKLTGRAYKLYDYV
-264 GASDAEYVCVAM
+264 GAADAEYVVVAM

-309 MVDFVKAIPST
+309 MVDFVKALPST
-320 VKVITVLD
+320 VKVVTVLD
-328 RTKEPGAIGDPLY
+328 RTKEPGANDPLY

-352 QDGTVSFKYPKLLAG
+352 QDGVVSFKYPKLLAG

-382 NIYANMTKEKPLDR
+382 NIFANMTKEKPLDR
-396 YVVGIVDD
+396 FVVGIVDD
-404 VSGRYILGDD
+404 VSGRYILGDKG
-414 SFVVPTGDRKEC
+414 FVVPKGDRKEC

-439 NKNSIKIIGTY
+439 NKNSIKIIGNY

-481 RSPYFCN
+481 RSPYFIN
-488 KADFTACHC
+488 SADFTACHC

-503 YDMLKAA
+503 YDMLHAA
-510 KKGSI
+510 KPGSV
-515 FLLASPY
+515 FLLNSPY
-522 PANEVWQHMPD
+522 SAAEIWDNMPD

-538 IIDKELKFYVINA
+538 IIDKQLKFYVIDA
-551 AKIALENGMGTRT
+551 AKIARANGMGTRT

-571 FFKLSGIL
+571 FFKLSGIKL
-579 PEAEA
+579 ARADGTELDPV
-584 IQKLKDYAEKSYAKK
+584 QVLKDYAEKAYSKK
-599 GMDVVEKNWKCI
+599 GQDVVEMNWKCI
-611 DAAASA
+611 EAASA
-617 IEKVDYPSAPAGKL
+617 AIEEVKYPSAPAGKL
-631 KMPPAVSAE
+631 KQPATVAAE
-640 APGFIKDVT
+640 APDFIKNVT

-691 PTVCIQCANCT
+691 PTKCIQCGQCSI
-702 AICSHAAI
+702 ICPHAAI
-710 RIKVYNEESLA
+710 RLKVYDDKDLE
-721 GAPETFKSADAKTPK
+721 GAPETFKSAPTKTPK
-736 IKALGSKV
+736 MKALGSKF

-753 MGCELCVVQCPMSKP
+753 MGCKLCVVKCPMS
-768 KPVKQEDGT
+768 QERFKDA
-777 VKMMPNPKPAL
+777 PAL
-788 KMVPQIPLRQSE
+788 KWVEQIPLRKTE
-800 AANWKH
+800 AANWKF
-806 FLSIPDVDPAKLD
+806 FLGIPDVDPAKLD
-819 TKILLDSQLKRPLFE
+819 TKQILDSQLKRPLFE

-857 RLLVANATGCS
+857 RLLIANATGCS

-881 QRNDGRGPAWSN
+881 QRNDGKGPAWSN

-900 QFGLGMRVST
+900 QFGYGMRISA
-910 DKLQAYAF
+910 DKLQGYAF
-918 ELVDKMLA
+918 ELV
-926 SEKAPENIK
+926 EKALANEKTPAEMK
-935 AILEKIKTIDQFD
+935 ACLEKIKAVNQYDE
-948 AKGQGVEAMRAA
+948 KGQGVEEMRKL
-960 VAELKAALEAH
+960 VKELKGYCEAG
-971 ECDCPTRKALLA
+971 KANGCGLCAQLLA

-1017 KNVKILVMDT
+1017 RNVKILVMDT

-1034 GQPSKATPTG
+1034 GQASKSTPIG

-1050 ASGKQQAKKNLG
+1050 AAGKQQAKKNLG

-1073 AYVSMGTNPAATV
+1073 AYVSMGANPAATV
-1086 KAFNEAE
+1086 KAFTEAE

-1109 QGLATKTGPAHQKAA
+1109 QGLNTATGPAHQIAA

-1134 YNPEAQ
+1134 YNPDVSAQ
-1140 AEGKNGL
+1140 GKNGL
-1147 TIDSR
+1147 TIDSK
-1152 DNSAT
+1152 DKSDQ
-1157 VSFAEKALSKDLG
+1157 VSFAEKALSKELG
-1170 ENRFKQLVKAV
+1170 ENRFRQLVKIV
-1181 GQEKAVETLKR
+1181 GQDKALETLKR
-1192 AENGFKEN
+1192 AETGFKEN
-1200 YKLLTELAQLP
+1200 YKLLTELAALPQL
-1211 TL
+1211 

>member
-37 ETCDELAAQCKT
+37 ETCDELASMCKT
-49 NIWGSVP
+49 NIWGSIP

-111 SARSLACQGLCIFGD
+111 SARSLASNSLCIFGD

-140 LCSNSVQEAHDMAMV
+140 LASNSVQEAHDMAMV
-155 AHASTLE
+155 AHAATLA

-182 IEQIPTEVIR
+182 IEEIPMDVIR
-192 EMIDDR
+192 QMIDEEY
-198 FVADFR
+198 VEDFR
-204 ARALDPE
+204 KRALDPE

-219 QNPDIN
+219 SNPDVT
-225 FQGRESCQKY
+225 FQLREVCNKY
-235 YDATPAIVQKYMDK
+235 YDATPAIVQKYMDR
-249 LAALTGRAYHLYDYV
+249 LAKLTGRAYKLYDYV
-264 GASDAEYVCVAM
+264 GAADAEYVVVAM

-309 MVDFVKAIPST
+309 MVDFVKALPAS
-320 VKVITVLD
+320 VKVVTVLD
-328 RTKEPGAIGDPLY
+328 RVKEPGAIGDPLY

-352 QDGTVSFKYPKLLAG
+352 QDGVVSFKYPKILAG

-382 NIYANMTKEKPLDR
+382 NVFANMAKDKPMDKF
-396 YVVGIVDD
+396 VVGIVDD
-404 VSGRYILGDD
+404 LTGRYILGDD
-414 SFVVPTGDRKEC
+414 GFVVPKGDRKEC

-439 NKNSIKIIGTY
+439 NKNSIKIIGNY

-473 LRFGSEMI
+473 LRFGSDMI
-481 RSPYFCN
+481 RSPYFIN
-488 KADFTACHC
+488 SADFTACHC

-510 KKGSI
+510 KPGSV

-522 PANEVWQHMPD
+522 TAAEVWDHMPD

-538 IIDKELKFYVINA
+538 IIDKKLKFYVIDA
-551 AKIALENGMGTRT
+551 AKIARENGMGTRT

-571 FFKLSGIL
+571 FFKLSGIKL
-579 PEAEA
+579 AKADGTELDP
-584 IQKLKDYAEKSYAKK
+584 IQVLKDYAEKAYSKK
-599 GMDVVEKNWKCI
+599 GQEVVEMNWKCI
-611 DAAASA
+611 EAASA
-617 IEKVDYPSAPAGKL
+617 AIEEVKYPASPAGKL
-631 KMPPAVSAE
+631 KMPPVVAAD
-640 APGFIKDVT
+640 APDFVKNVT
-649 AKMIAQKGNE
+649 SKMIAQKGDTLKVSE
-659 LPVSAIPDDGTWP
+659 LPVDGTWP

-691 PTVCIQCANCT
+691 PAACIQCGNCL

-710 RIKVYNEESLA
+710 RMKVYNDGDLA
-721 GAPETFKSADAKTPK
+721 GAPATFKSADAK
-736 IKALGSKV
+736 ALTKNFGSKV
-744 TVQVAPEDC
+744 TIQVAPEDC
-753 MGCELCVVQCPMSKP
+753 MGCELCVVQCPMKA
-768 KPVKQEDGT
+768 KG
-777 VKMMPNPKPAL
+777 AL
-788 KMVPQIPLRQSE
+788 KMVEQIPLRKTE
-800 AANWKH
+800 AENWKF
-806 FLSIPDVDPAKLD
+806 FLGLPEVDPAKLD
-819 TKILLDSQLKRPLFE
+819 TRKLLDSQLKRPLFE

-857 RLLVANATGCS
+857 RLLIANATGCS

-881 QRNDGRGPAWSN
+881 QRADGRGPAWSN

-900 QFGLGMRVST
+900 QFGLGMRVSA
-910 DKLQAYAF
+910 DKLHGFAM
-918 ELVDKMLA
+918 ELVDKALA
-926 SEKAPENIK
+926 NEKAPAEMK
-935 AILEKIKTIDQFD
+935 ACLEKIKAVNQYDE
-948 AKGQGVEAMRAA
+948 KGQGVEEMRAL
-960 VAELKAALEAH
+960 VKELKGYCEAG
-971 ECDCPTRKALLA
+971 KANGCVTCAQLLA

-990 KSVWILGGDGWA
+990 KSVWVLGGDGWA

-1017 KNVKILVMDT
+1017 KNIKILVMDT

-1034 GQPSKATPTG
+1034 GQASKATPTG

-1050 ASGKQQAKKNLG
+1050 ASGKVQAKKNLG

-1093 NYNGPALII
+1093 NYNGPAIII

-1109 QGLATKTGPAHQKAA
+1109 QGLLTKTGPAHQKAA
-1124 VDSVHFPLWR
+1124 VESVHFPLWR
-1134 YNPEAQ
+1134 YNPDAT
-1140 AEGKNGL
+1140 GKKL
-1147 TIDSR
+1147 VLDSV
-1152 DNSAT
+1152 DKSDT
-1157 VSFAEKALSKDLG
+1157 VSFAANAVSKELG
-1170 ENRFKQLVKAV
+1170 ENRFKQLVKKI
-1181 GQEKAVETLKR
+1181 GQDKAMEMLKG
-1192 AENGFKEN
+1192 AEEGFKEN
-1200 YKLLTELAQLP
+1200 YALLKKLSEM
-1211 TL
+1211 

>member
-37 ETCDELAAQCKT
+37 ETCDELAAHAKT

-56 SIVEMESEGGAAGAV
+56 SVVEMESEGGAAGAV
-71 HGSLT
+71 HGALT

-100 AGELAPTVFHV
+100 AGEMTPSVFHV

-126 QGDVMACR
+126 HGDVMACR

-155 AHASTLE
+155 AHAATLE
-162 SKVPF
+162 AKVPF

-182 IEQIPTEVIR
+182 IEEIPTEVIR
-192 EMIDDR
+192 EMIDDK
-198 FVADFR
+198 FVEDFR
-204 ARALDPE
+204 KRALDPE

-225 FQGRESCQKY
+225 FQGRETCTKY
-235 YDATPAIVQKYMDK
+235 YEATPAIVQKYMDK
-249 LAALTGRAYHLYDYV
+249 LAKLTGRAYKLYDYV
-264 GASDAEYVCVAM
+264 GAADAEYVVVAM

-309 MVDFVKAIPST
+309 MVDFVKALPST
-320 VKVITVLD
+320 VKVVTVLD
-328 RTKEPGAIGDPLY
+328 RTKEPGANDPLY

-352 QDGTVSFKYPKLLAG
+352 QDGVVSFKYPKLLAG

-382 NIYANMTKEKPLDR
+382 NIFANMTKEKPLDR
-396 YVVGIVDD
+396 FVVGIVDD
-404 VSGRYILGDD
+404 VSGRYILGDKG
-414 SFVVPTGDRKEC
+414 FVVPKGDRKEC

-439 NKNSIKIIGTY
+439 NKNSIKIIGNY

-481 RSPYFCN
+481 RSPYFIN
-488 KADFTACHC
+488 SADFTACHC

-503 YDMLKAA
+503 YDMLHAA
-510 KKGSI
+510 KPGSV
-515 FLLASPY
+515 FLLNSPY
-522 PANEVWQHMPD
+522 SAAEIWDNMPD

-538 IIDKELKFYVINA
+538 IIDKQLKFYVIDA
-551 AKIALENGMGTRT
+551 AKIARANGMGTRT

-571 FFKLSGIL
+571 FFKLSGIKL
-579 PEAEA
+579 AKADGTELDPV
-584 IQKLKDYAEKSYAKK
+584 QVLKDYAEKAYSKK
-599 GMDVVEKNWKCI
+599 GQDVVEMNWKCI
-611 DAAASA
+611 EAASA
-617 IEKVDYPSAPAGKL
+617 AIEEVKYPSAPAGKL
-631 KMPPAVSAE
+631 KQPATVAAE
-640 APGFIKDVT
+640 APDFIKNVT

-691 PTVCIQCANCT
+691 PTKCIQCGQCSI
-702 AICSHAAI
+702 ICPHAAI
-710 RIKVYNEESLA
+710 RLKVYDDKDLE
-721 GAPETFKSADAKTPK
+721 GAPETFKSAPTKTPK
-736 IKALGSKV
+736 MKALGSKF

-753 MGCELCVVQCPMSKP
+753 MGCKLCVVKCPMS
-768 KPVKQEDGT
+768 QERFKDA
-777 VKMMPNPKPAL
+777 PAL
-788 KMVPQIPLRQSE
+788 KWVEQIPLRKTE
-800 AANWKH
+800 AANWKF
-806 FLSIPDVDPAKLD
+806 FLGIPDVDPAKLD
-819 TKILLDSQLKRPLFE
+819 TKQILDSQLKRPLFE

-857 RLLVANATGCS
+857 RLLIANATGCS

-881 QRNDGRGPAWSN
+881 QRNDGKGPAWSN

-900 QFGLGMRVST
+900 QFGYGMRISA
-910 DKLQAYAF
+910 DKLQGYAF
-918 ELVDKMLA
+918 ELV
-926 SEKAPENIK
+926 EKALANEKTPAEMK
-935 AILEKIKTIDQFD
+935 ACLEKIKAVNQYDE
-948 AKGQGVEAMRAA
+948 KGQGVEEMRKL
-960 VAELKAALEAH
+960 VKELKGYCEAG
-971 ECDCPTRKALLA
+971 KANGCGLCAQLLA

-1017 KNVKILVMDT
+1017 RNVKILVMDT

-1034 GQPSKATPTG
+1034 GQASKSTPIG

-1050 ASGKQQAKKNLG
+1050 AAGKQQAKKNLG

-1073 AYVSMGTNPAATV
+1073 AYVSMGANPAATV
-1086 KAFNEAE
+1086 KAFTEAE

-1109 QGLATKTGPAHQKAA
+1109 QGLNTATGPAHQIAA

-1134 YNPEAQ
+1134 YNPDVSAQ
-1140 AEGKNGL
+1140 GKNGL
-1147 TIDSR
+1147 TIDSK
-1152 DNSAT
+1152 DKSDQ
-1157 VSFAEKALSKDLG
+1157 VSFAEKALSKELG
-1170 ENRFKQLVKAV
+1170 ENRFRQLVKIV
-1181 GQEKAVETLKR
+1181 GQDKALETLKR
-1192 AENGFKEN
+1192 AETGFKEN
-1200 YKLLTELAQLP
+1200 YKLLTELAALPQL
-1211 TL
+1211 

>member
-37 ETCDELAAQCKT
+37 ETCDELASMCKT
-49 NIWGSVP
+49 NIWGSIP

-111 SARSLACQGLCIFGD
+111 SARSLASNSLCIFGD

-140 LCSNSVQEAHDMAMV
+140 LCSNSVQESHDMAMV
-155 AHASTLE
+155 AHAATLE

-182 IEQIPTEVIR
+182 IDEIPQDVIR
-192 EMIDDR
+192 QMIDEEY
-198 FVADFR
+198 VEDFR
-204 ARALDPE
+204 RRALDPE

-219 QNPDIN
+219 SNPDVT
-225 FQGRESCQKY
+225 FQLREVCNKFY
-235 YDATPAIVQKYMDK
+235 EATPAIVQEYMDR
-249 LAALTGRAYHLYDYV
+249 LAKLTGRAYKLYDYV
-264 GASDAEYVCVAM
+264 GAPDAEYVVVAM

-295 KVGLLKVHLYRPFS
+295 KVGLVKVHLYRPFS
-309 MVDFVKAIPST
+309 MKDFVGAIPAT
-320 VKVITVLD
+320 AKVITVLD
-328 RTKEPGAIGDPLY
+328 RVKEPGAIGDPLY
-341 LDVAAAIGQGL
+341 LDAVAALRQAKQNG
-352 QDGTVSFKYPKLLAG
+352 VSQFAACPKVLAG

-382 NIYANMTKEKPLDR
+382 NIYANMAAEKPMDGF
-396 YVVGIVDD
+396 VVGIVDD
-404 VSGRYILGDD
+404 ITNRYILGDAG
-414 SFVVPTGDRKEC
+414 FVVPKGDRKEC

-439 NKNSIKIIGTY
+439 NKNSIKIIGNY

-473 LRFGSEMI
+473 LRFGSDMI
-481 RSPYFCN
+481 RSPYFIN
-488 KADFTACHC
+488 SADFTACHC

-510 KKGSI
+510 KPGSV

-522 PANEVWQHMPD
+522 TAAEVWDHMPD

-538 IIDKELKFYVINA
+538 IIDKKLKFYVIDA
-551 AKIALENGMGTRT
+551 AKIARENGMGTRT

-571 FFKLSGIL
+571 FFKLSGITL
-579 PEAEA
+579 KKADGTVLDP
-584 IQKLKDYAEKSYAKK
+584 IQVLKDYAEKAYSKK
-599 GMDVVEKNWKCI
+599 GQEVVEMNWKCI
-611 DAAASA
+611 EAASA
-617 IEKVDYPSAPAGKL
+617 AIEEVKYPAAPAGKL
-631 KMPPAVSAE
+631 KMPAAVPADAPEFVKNVS
-640 APGFIKDVT
+640 
-649 AKMIAQKGNE
+649 AKMIAQKGDTLKVSE
-659 LPVSAIPDDGTWP
+659 LPVDGTWP

-691 PTVCIQCANCT
+691 PAACIQCGNCL

-710 RIKVYNEESLA
+710 RMKVYNDGDLA
-721 GAPETFKSADAKTPK
+721 GAPATFKSAEA
-736 IKALGSKV
+736 KALTKGFGSKV
-744 TVQVAPEDC
+744 TIQVAPEDC
-753 MGCELCVVQCPMSKP
+753 MGCELCVVQCPMKA
-768 KPVKQEDGT
+768 KG
-777 VKMMPNPKPAL
+777 AL
-788 KMVPQIPLRQSE
+788 KMVEQIPLRKTE
-800 AANWKH
+800 AENWKF
-806 FLSIPDVDPAKLD
+806 FLNLPEVDPAKLD
-819 TKILLDSQLKRPLFE
+819 TRKLLDSQLKRPLFE

-851 TQLCGD
+851 TQICGD
-857 RLLVANATGCS
+857 RLLIANATGCS

-881 QRNDGRGPAWSN
+881 QRADGRGPAWSN

-900 QFGLGMRVST
+900 QFGLGMRVSA
-910 DKLQAYAF
+910 DKLHGFAM
-918 ELVDKMLA
+918 ELVDKVIA
-926 SEKAPENIK
+926 NEKTPAEMK
-935 AILEKIKTIDQFD
+935 ALCEKIKAVDQYD
-948 AKGQGVEAMRAA
+948 EKGQGVEQMRAL
-960 VAELKAALEAH
+960 VKDLKKGCEAGKANG
-971 ECDCPTRKALLA
+971 CPICAQLLA

-990 KSVWILGGDGWA
+990 KSVWVLGGDGWA

-1017 KNVKILVMDT
+1017 KNIKILVMDT

-1034 GQPSKATPTG
+1034 GQASKATPTG

-1050 ASGKQQAKKNLG
+1050 ASGKVQAKKNLG

-1093 NYNGPALII
+1093 NYNGPAIII

-1109 QGLATKTGPAHQKAA
+1109 QGLLTKTGPAHQKAA
-1124 VDSVHFPLWR
+1124 VESVHFPLWT
-1134 YNPEAQ
+1134 YNPTT
-1140 AEGKNGL
+1140 GKVKL
-1147 TIDSR
+1147 DSA
-1152 DNSAT
+1152 DKSDT
-1157 VSFAEKALSKDLG
+1157 VSFAANAVSKELG
-1170 ENRFKQLVKAV
+1170 ENRFKQLVKKI
-1181 GQEKAVETLKR
+1181 GQDKAMEMLKG
-1192 AENGFKEN
+1192 AEQGFKDN
-1200 YKLLTELAQLP
+1200 YALLKKLSEM
-1211 TL
+1211 

>member
-37 ETCDELAAQCKT
+37 ETCDELASLKKV
-49 NIWGSVP
+49 NIWGSIPQV
-56 SIVEMESEGGAAGAV
+56 VEMESEGGAAGAV
-71 HGSLT
+71 HGALT
-76 TGSLTTTFT
+76 TGSMTSTFT

-100 AGELAPTVFHV
+100 AGELAPCVFHV

-126 QGDVMACR
+126 HGDVMACR

-140 LCSNSVQEAHDMAMV
+140 LCSNSVQESHDMAMV
-155 AHASTLE
+155 AHAATLE
-162 SKVPF
+162 AKVPF

-182 IEQIPTEVIR
+182 IDEIGYDVIR
-192 EMIDDR
+192 EMINDDY
-198 FVADFR
+198 VADFR
-204 ARALDPE
+204 RRALDPE

-219 QNPDIN
+219 QNPDVY
-225 FQGRESCQKY
+225 FQGRESSNKY
-235 YDATPAIVQKYMDK
+235 YEATPAIVQKYMDK
-249 LAALTGRAYHLYDYV
+249 LAALTGRAYKLYDYV
-264 GASDAEYVCVAM
+264 GAADAEYVVVAM

-309 MVDFVKAIPST
+309 MKDFVKAIPAS

-328 RTKEPGAIGDPLY
+328 RTKEPGANDPLY
-341 LDVAAAIGQGL
+341 LDVTAAIGEGL
-352 QDGTVSFKYPKLLAG
+352 QEGVISFKYPKVLAG
-367 RYGIGS
+367 RYGLGS
-373 KDFTPQMCA
+373 KDFTPQICKE
-382 NIYANMTKEKPLDR
+382 IFDNMTADKPKNHFCC
-396 YVVGIVDD
+396 GIVDD
-404 VSGRYILGDD
+404 IGGESILGDS
-414 SFVVPTGDRKEC
+414 SFVMPTGDRKEC
-426 MFWGLGADGTVGA
+426 MFWGLGADGTDGA
-439 NKNSIKIIGTY
+439 NKNSIKIIGNY
-450 TENYAQG
+450 TENFAQG

-473 LRFGSEMI
+473 LRFGPEMI
-481 RSPYFCN
+481 RSPYFVN
-488 KADFTACHC
+488 AADFTACHC

-510 KKGSI
+510 KPGSV

-522 PANEVWQHMPD
+522 SAAEIWDHMPD
-533 EVEQA
+533 EVEEA
-538 IIDKELKFYVINA
+538 IIAKKLQFYVINA

-571 FFKLSGIL
+571 FFKLSGIKL
-579 PEAEA
+579 TKADGTELDP
-584 IQKLKDYAEKSYAKK
+584 IQVLKDYAEKAYSKK
-599 GMDVVEKNWKCI
+599 GQEVVEMNWKCI
-611 DAAASA
+611 EAASAA

-631 KMPPAVSAE
+631 KMPATVAAE
-640 APGFIKDVT
+640 APDFIKNVT

-683 AAFIPQWD
+683 AQFIPAWD
-691 PTVCIQCANCT
+691 PAACIQCGQCSI
-702 AICSHAAI
+702 ICPHAAI
-710 RIKVYNEESLA
+710 RMKVYDEDKLA
-721 GAPETFKSADAKTPK
+721 GAPATFKSADSKTPK
-736 IKALGSKV
+736 MKALGAKV

-753 MGCELCVVQCPMSKP
+753 MGCELCVVKCPMAAK
-768 KPVKQEDGT
+768 G
-777 VKMMPNPKPAL
+777 AL
-788 KMVPQIPLRQSE
+788 KMVEQIPLRETE

-806 FLSIPDVDPAKLD
+806 FLAIPDVDPAKLD
-819 TKILLDSQLKRPLFE
+819 TKQVLDSQLKRPLFE

-851 TQLCGD
+851 TQICGD

-881 QRNDGRGPAWSN
+881 QRADGKGPAWSN

-900 QFGLGMRVST
+900 QFGMGMRVSA
-910 DKLQAYAF
+910 DKLYEYAM
-918 ELVDKMLA
+918 ELVDKVLA
-926 SEKAPENIK
+926 KEEAPESIK
-935 AILEKIKTIDQFD
+935 IVLNKIKSINQYDE
-948 AKGQGVEAMRAA
+948 KGQGVEEMRAA
-960 VAELKAALEAH
+960 VKELKAALNSSCCSGKEGA
-971 ECDCPTRKALLA
+971 CTCAIGRQLLG

-1017 KNVKILVMDT
+1017 KNVKVLVMDT

-1034 GQPSKATPTG
+1034 GQASKSTPIG

-1050 ASGKQQAKKNLG
+1050 ASGKVQAKKNLG

-1073 AYVSMGTNPAATV
+1073 AYVSMGANPAATV

-1093 NYNGPALII
+1093 NYDGPALIV

-1109 QGLATKTGPAHQKAA
+1109 QGLLTKTGPAHQQAA

-1134 YNPEAQ
+1134 YDPRMAAQ
-1140 AEGKNGL
+1140 GKNGL
-1147 TIDSR
+1147 TLDSK
-1152 DNSAT
+1152 DKSDT
-1157 VSFAEKALSKDLG
+1157 VSFAERALSKDCG
-1170 ENRFKQLVKAV
+1170 ENRFKQLVKIV
-1181 GQEKAVETLKR
+1181 GKEQAEATLKR
-1192 AENGFKEN
+1192 AEDGFKEN
-1200 YKLLTELAQLP
+1200 YKLLVELAALP
-1211 TL
+1211 VL